1 MGREIDSVDRLDRQM
16 AGTVKSN
23 IQKHQETQEMYRK
36 MMLDSVR
43 GLTKTEIRTKF
54 LNAEYGKDYRSNQ
67 DGGYQAF
74 VKAWKNMTLAFAD
87 EFNTDEKEQI
97 KARLIAKYNHCF
109 AVQMERDQI
118 KDAVKT
124 LNSMAHVCG
133 LWDPS
138 AVVPAVNILNKNEN
152 GEITI
157 SFGLNEEQ
165 LK

>member
-16 AGTVKSN
+16 SGTVKSN
-23 IQKHQETQEMYRK
+23 IRKHQETQEMYRK

-87 EFNTDEKEQI
+87 EFKTDEKEQI

-109 AVQMERDQI
+109 AVQMQRDQI

-133 LWDPS
+133 LWDAS
-138 AVVPAVNILNKNEN
+138 VVPAVNILNKNEN